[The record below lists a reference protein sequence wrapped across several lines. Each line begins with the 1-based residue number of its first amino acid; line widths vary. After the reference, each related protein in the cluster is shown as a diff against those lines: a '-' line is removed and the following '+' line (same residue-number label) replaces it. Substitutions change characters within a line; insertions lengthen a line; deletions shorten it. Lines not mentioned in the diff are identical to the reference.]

1 MSVKVNIKD
10 EQKKI
15 KLPTGTRLLMR
26 KTCIATLK
34 MEEFE
39 DPAEVDITLVN
50 DSIIHEMNRKFR
62 KIDAPT
68 DVLSFPLG
76 EKGQYDTNPET
87 GAKMLYISTDYVFDG
102 KGERPWDPDDTCYAP
117 LNVYGRSKL
126 EGEQADLYGHGIERE
141 IAFLTAHSMLHLLGY
156 DHEKGGL
163 EKTIMRE
170 KEEQVLDALGL
181 AVTKV

>member
-10 EQKKI
+10 EQKKV

-34 MEEFE
+34 MENFT

-50 DSIIHEMNRKFR
+50 DSVIHEMNRKFR

-76 EKGQYDTNPET
+76 ENGVYDTNPET
-87 GAKMLYISTDYVFDG
+87 GAKMLGDIVISV
-102 KGERPWDPDDTCYAP
+102 EHA
-117 LNVYGRSKL
+117 LA
-126 EGEQADLYGHGIERE
+126 QANLYGHGIERE

-181 AVTKV
+181 SVTKV